1 MNLKELSKEIS
12 YALRHAPWEYELE
25 LDDEGF
31 VPIEQLLHALNEGG
45 SYGRPVTKEDL
56 EEIIRTSGK
65 KRHEIVGNRIRALY
79 GHSVPQTIRKEAGTP
94 PDILYHGT
102 NEFCVEAIAKDGIL
116 PMARQYVHMSTDTQM
131 AETVAKR
138 RKGRML
144 IMQIDAKKAMA
155 DGIEIF
161 VGNDRV
167 WLAKHIPPQYISV
180 LMFYKANNIAKGVPV
195 PLAGFMEQVNYCK
208 EQGYL

>member
-25 LDDEGF
+25 LDEEGF

-45 SYGRPVTKEDL
+45 NYVDDRPVTKEDL
-56 EEIIRTSGK
+56 EEIIRTSDK
-65 KRHEIVGNRIRALY
+65 KRHEIVGDRIRALY
-79 GHSVPQTIRKEAGTP
+79 GHSVPQAIKKEVGTP

-102 NEFCVEAIAKDGIL
+102 NEFCFGAIEKDGLL

-138 RKGRML
+138 RKGRVL
-144 IMQIDAKKAMA
+144 ILKIDAKQAMA
-155 DGIEIF
+155 DGIEFF
-161 VGNDRV
+161 VGNDMV

-180 LMFYKANNIAKGVPV
+180 IMTDGKGD
-195 PLAGFMEQVNYCK
+195 L
-208 EQGYL
+208 